1 MPAPIPPG
9 YRELNANEIILSTD
23 LICPRGETKFKLFK
37 KKSSAPGSPY
47 KHKETPLF
55 PEAIVVRKVEIT
67 NIFCERIDRIPGGA
81 QFIYDLCK
89 KHPIYQNYKYDS
101 MTQNSLYI
109 LTNWCGMIGSNHIG
123 TDKNTNF
130 GSYKVRGVNNISHLE
145 LMKLL
150 GAELPKQKPMM
161 IRLVMDVLL
170 RPI

>member
-1 MPAPIPPG
+1 MPVIPHG
-9 YRELNANEIILSTD
+9 YRELTNNEIILATD
-23 LICPRGETKFKLFK
+23 LICGRGKSKFVKLK
-37 KKSSAPGSPY
+37 QASAAIGKAY
-47 KHKETPLF
+47 RDKATPLF
-55 PEAIVVRKVEIT
+55 PESLIVRAIEIT
-67 NIFCERIDRIPGGA
+67 NIFCERIDIIPGGA
-81 QFIYDLCK
+81 QFIYDLCR

-130 GSYKVRGVNNISHLE
+130 VSYKARGVNNISHLE

-161 IRLVMDVLL
+161 IRLVIDVLL
-170 RPI
+170 RSI